1 MSAPAATGIRPPPQ
15 RGVSSGLRLSGE
27 GRAHKK
33 GAAQMAVIKVIE
45 LVGSS
50 PASWEDAARN
60 ALKEA
65 ADTVRSIRGL
75 DVINQT
81 ATVRDGAISEY
92 RTNVRISFVV
102 EDVND

>member
-1 MSAPAATGIRPPPQ
+1 
-15 RGVSSGLRLSGE
+15 
-27 GRAHKK
+27 
-33 GAAQMAVIKVIE
+33 MAVIKVIE

-50 PASWEDAARN
+50 STGWDDAARN

-81 ATVRDGAISEY
+81 ATIKDGAISEY
-92 RTNVRISFVV
+92 RSNVRISFVV
-102 EDVND
+102 EDVRD

>member
-1 MSAPAATGIRPPPQ
+1 
-15 RGVSSGLRLSGE
+15 
-27 GRAHKK
+27 
-33 GAAQMAVIKVIE
+33 MAVIKVIE

-50 PASWEDAARN
+50 PSGWEDAARN

-65 ADTVRSIRGL
+65 AETVRSVRGL

-81 ATVRDGAISEY
+81 ATVKDGAIAEY

-102 EDVND
+102 EDVRG

>member
-1 MSAPAATGIRPPPQ
+1 
-15 RGVSSGLRLSGE
+15 
-27 GRAHKK
+27 
-33 GAAQMAVIKVIE
+33 MAVIKVIE

-50 PASWEDAARN
+50 QTGWEDAARN

-65 ADTVRSIRGL
+65 SETVRSIRGL

-81 ATVRDGAISEY
+81 ATVKDGVIADY

-102 EDVND
+102 EDVRD

>member
-1 MSAPAATGIRPPPQ
+1 
-15 RGVSSGLRLSGE
+15 
-27 GRAHKK
+27 
-33 GAAQMAVIKVIE
+33 MAVIKVIE

-50 PASWEDAARN
+50 QTGWEDAARN

-65 ADTVRSIRGL
+65 SETVRSIRGL

-81 ATVRDGAISEY
+81 ATVKDGAIAEY

-102 EDVND
+102 EDVRD

>member
-1 MSAPAATGIRPPPQ
+1 
-15 RGVSSGLRLSGE
+15 
-27 GRAHKK
+27 
-33 GAAQMAVIKVIE
+33 MAVIKVIE

-50 PASWEDAARN
+50 STGWEDAARN

-65 ADTVRSIRGL
+65 AETVRSVRGL

-81 ATVRDGAISEY
+81 ATVKDGAIAEY

-102 EDVND
+102 EDVRD